1 MNDNAGGP
9 AVSSTRLL
17 DGVCCQYCK
26 HFEQN
31 ECPVKTAS
39 MWSRWGNWCNVYEP
53 NPDEPEAKPFP
64 FTSSAS
70 TEARYSVASGALL
83 ADEAKGETL

>member
-1 MNDNAGGP
+1 MKRSGTEVALS
-9 AVSSTRLL
+9 ALL

-39 MWSRWGNWCNVYEP
+39 PWSRWGNWCNVYEP

-64 FTSSAS
+64 FTSNMPL
-70 TEARYSVASGALL
+70 TNTGA
-83 ADEAKGETL
+83 AGEGER